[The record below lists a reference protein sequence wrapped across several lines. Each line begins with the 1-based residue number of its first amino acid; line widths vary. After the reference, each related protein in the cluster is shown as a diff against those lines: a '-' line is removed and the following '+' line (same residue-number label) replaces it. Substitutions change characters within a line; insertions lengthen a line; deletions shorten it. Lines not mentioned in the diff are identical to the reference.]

1 MGGCLSCAF
10 AQEDEYVP
18 KGKLGARE
26 LDEMDVLTQGSLRR
40 AYGLFKRADTDRNGK
55 LDASELARMFKLE
68 DDVYLG
74 RLVDIIDCD
83 GNGTIDF
90 REFVVGLAA
99 FVLSGSFGRVR
110 FAFRLFDL
118 NNDGS
123 FSKRELLTAIRAAE
137 SRHEASRDAREK
149 RSANYWG
156 DRAVPDPLVRYKDLI
171 GDLDARPDEMGY
183 EEFTRIVTR
192 HPRVFA
198 PANQMWHALRQ
209 YADPAVKVVTHIR
222 QSGNARF
229 FRGTVLEPGRAEQ
242 IFAPPG
248 SSPSSRADGATDA
261 QRRGRDE
268 NAHPSVRR
276 RKKVQSVRRE
286 RLADREE
293 DETGLMRDGSRL
305 RRWLDDAASS
315 VKRTAAVGLE
325 RVSSFG
331 SPRRASRAKTRA
343 PAWEADARARLARSP
358 SEKSAEERLDEDF
371 AKSRGR
377 AFGASA
383 RGESGDEDEDAASDV
398 TMQDIWEALRGAPNP
413 KIPPDAGDAA
423 SRFNRGGERFGSSR
437 LAAAA
442 AAAPPPA
449 DYSRTLDV
457 AALAKRR
464 LAAQRGR
471 DGALRSS
478 ASRTRGASGAR
489 RGGRRRPVRDAD
501 GGARRALHALRRRAP
516 PAPQTRRGG
525 AFRRALRLDAGRNRA
540 DVPRNDEGANVADVA
555 AARGAARARA
565 RDSSRR
571 RRRRR
576 ESRRRVPRARPAAR
590 RHGVAFG
597 SVAPGTVRCAGDDDE
612 TDAVCVCCCFR
623 RYYTRSYV

>member
-1 MGGCLSCAF
+1 
-10 AQEDEYVP
+10 
-18 KGKLGARE
+18 
-26 LDEMDVLTQGSLRR
+26 
-40 AYGLFKRADTDRNGK
+40 
-55 LDASELARMFKLE
+55 MFKLE

-198 PANQMWHALRQ
+198 PVNQMWHALRQ
-209 YADPAVKVVTHIR
+209 YADPAVKVVMQIR

-331 SPRRASRAKTRA
+331 SPGRASRAKTRA
-343 PAWEADARARLARSP
+343 PAWEADARARSRAALR
-358 SEKSAEERLDEDF
+358 EERGGAAGRGFREI
-371 AKSRGR
+371 ARTRVRCVRARGIGRRGR
-377 AFGASA
+377 R
-383 RGESGDEDEDAASDV
+383 RGE
-398 TMQDIWEALRGAPNP
+398 RRH
-413 KIPPDAGDAA
+413 DAGHLGGARRAEPEDPAGRRRRA
-423 SRFNRGGERFGSSR
+423 SRFNRGGERFGSSAAR
-437 LAAAA
+437 RRRRRRAAARGLLPHAGRRRAREAAAA
-442 AAAPPPA
+442 AARP
-449 DYSRTLDV
+449 
-457 AALAKRR
+457 RR
-464 LAAQRGR
+464 RCG
-471 DGALRSS
+471 SS
-478 ASRTRGASGAR
+478 ASRRAARAERGG
-489 RGGRRRPVRDAD
+489 GGRRRPARDAD
-501 GGARRALHALRRRAP
+501 GGARPRFMHSDAERRPGPRRGAAGRSDVRFDSTP
-516 PAPQTRRGG
+516 EETGLMCSGTTKARTSRTRRGARGG
-525 AFRRALRLDAGRNRA
+525 AGARATRRDAAATTRVSPAGSSRASSGTPPRGRLRKRRAWDC
-540 DVPRNDEGANVADVA
+540 EMC
-555 AARGAARARA
+555 
-565 RDSSRR
+565 RR
-571 RRRRR
+571 R
-576 ESRRRVPRARPAAR
+576 
-590 RHGVAFG
+590 
-597 SVAPGTVRCAGDDDE
+597 
-612 TDAVCVCCCFR
+612 
-623 RYYTRSYV
+623 

>member
-198 PANQMWHALRQ
+198 PVNQMWHALRQ
-209 YADPAVKVVTHIR
+209 YADPAVKVVTQIR

-248 SSPSSRADGATDA
+248 SSPSARADGATNA
-261 QRRGRDE
+261 QRRRRDE

-276 RKKVQSVRRE
+276 RKKVQSVPIVRRE
-286 RLADREE
+286 RAADREE
-293 DETGLMRDGSRL
+293 DERGLMRDGSRL

-371 AKSRGR
+371 AKSDEIGD

-383 RGESGDEDEDAASDV
+383 RGESGDFFEDEDAASDV
-398 TMQDIWEALRGAPNP
+398 TMRDVWEALRGAPNP
-413 KIPPDAGDAA
+413 KIPPDEGFDARRRSTAAA
-423 SRFNRGGERFGSSR
+423 SGSVRLR

-471 DGALRSS
+471 DGALRLKREADARRERS
-478 ASRTRGASGAR
+478 AAGADAGVRSATRTAERDARFMHSDAERRPRSRRGAT
-489 RGGRRRPVRDAD
+489 GRSDVRPDS
-501 GGARRALHALRRRAP
+501 
-516 PAPQTRRGG
+516 
-525 AFRRALRLDAGRNRA
+525 DAGRNRA
-540 DVPRNDEGANVADVA
+540 DVPRNDE
-555 AARGAARARA
+555 AARGAARRARA
-565 RDSSRR
+565 TRRD
-571 RRRRR
+571 
-576 ESRRRVPRARPAAR
+576 
-590 RHGVAFG
+590 GG
-597 SVAPGTVRCAGDDDE
+597 GDDASLAGGFLARVQRHAAAGSPSE
-612 TDAVCVCCCFR
+612 ASR
-623 RYYTRSYV
+623 LGL